1 MGKLTKS
8 TQTSLSCEINFCFKM
23 YSKGSTRSRQ
33 AVQELLAEHNKDLI
47 KDFFYDDC
55 GKCQGF
61 RNTYSTLNPVAP
73 YSNSFEQENH
83 KSNYQW

>member
-33 AVQELLAEHNKDLI
+33 AVQELLTEHNKDLI
-47 KDFFYDDC
+47 KDFFMMTAVSARD
-55 GKCQGF
+55 F
-61 RNTYSTLNPVAP
+61 VIHTVR
-73 YSNSFEQENH
+73 
-83 KSNYQW
+83 